1 MKKVICLLLISVIC
15 FSLFGCSVS
24 PMQETWSNFAEY
36 DGVGFDIEEYSA
48 RVESNGGDVELL
60 PSTEYNLFGEII
72 PEARYFIEYADETG
86 FPIAIFESID
96 DAKVAHGYVK
106 EEYAFMKVDNPY
118 VVAIRIDNA
127 VIFGLSEENNRKII
141 EFANEIGISD
151 EQINLQ
157 KNNQHWRIA
166 RRDTDKTKENIL
178 KSIENKGYTAID
190 EYVSESNDEGIYLKS
205 TTYVFASEDYST
217 VYQLYVTEGE
227 NARAYLYT
235 TMVYYPEF
243 FNIKQNK
250 CHIYYSINDGYSM
263 FILGVSADTKD
274 FWDEIR

>member
-1 MKKVICLLLISVIC
+1 MKKIICLLFVFVLCLST
-15 FSLFGCSVS
+15 LGCNTA

-48 RVESNGGDVELL
+48 VVESNGGAVELL

-72 PEARYFIEYADETG
+72 PEAGYFIEYADETG
-86 FPIAIFESID
+86 FFIGIFESID
-96 DAKVAHGYVK
+96 DAKISHCYIK
-106 EEYAFMKVDNPY
+106 EKYAFIKVDNPY
-118 VVAIRIDNA
+118 IVGIRIDNA
-127 VIFGLSEENNRKII
+127 VVFGLREESNRKII
-141 EFANEIGISD
+141 EFAKDIGISE

-166 RRDTDKTKENIL
+166 RRDTDKTKDNIL
-178 KSIENKGYTAID
+178 KSVENKGYTAID
-190 EYVSESNDEGIYLKS
+190 ESVSERNDEGIYLKS

-235 TMVYYPEF
+235 TMAYYPEF

-250 CHIYYSINDGYSM
+250 CHIYYSINEDYSM

>member
-1 MKKVICLLLISVIC
+1 MKKIICLLFVFVLCLSI
-15 FSLFGCSVS
+15 LGCNTA

-48 RVESNGGDVELL
+48 RVESNGGAVEPL
-60 PSTEYNLFGEII
+60 PSNGYNLFGEII
-72 PEARYFIEYADETG
+72 PEAGYFIEYADETG
-86 FPIAIFESID
+86 FLIGIFESID
-96 DAKVAHGYVK
+96 DAKISHCYIK
-106 EEYAFMKVDNPY
+106 EEHAFMKVDNPY
-118 VVAIRIDNA
+118 VVGIRIDNA
-127 VIFGLSEENNRKII
+127 VVFGLREESNRKII
-141 EFANEIGISD
+141 EFAKDIGISE

-157 KNNQHWRIA
+157 KNNQYWRIA

-235 TMVYYPEF
+235 TMAYYPEF

-250 CHIYYSINDGYSM
+250 CHIYYSINEDYSM